1 MNQQMDATAIAAL
14 LCGTIGSLV
23 TVCKF
28 LISQDAF
35 SQDQLLAYL
44 QLTLTT
50 LESEVTEPRTLI
62 PLRNLIAG
70 IRLERPTMTPKR
82 SER

>member
-1 MNQQMDATAIAAL
+1 MNQQLDATAIAAL
-14 LCGTIGSLV
+14 LSGTVGSLV

-28 LISQDAF
+28 LINQDVISQDR
-35 SQDQLLAYL
+35 LLAYL

-50 LESEVTEPRTLI
+50 LESEVTDPRTLV

-70 IRLERPTMTPKR
+70 IHMERPTMTLQ
-82 SER
+82 